1 MIEVMKMCVR
11 GGDDLVFRIDEK
23 EEMIIENEEKRE
35 KEEMII
41 ENEEK
46 REKEEMMR
54 VGVSRRSSVEIDL
67 CYHC

>member
-35 KEEMII
+35 KEEMI
-41 ENEEK
+41 NEE
-46 REKEEMMR
+46 EMIKEEMMR
-54 VGVSRRSSVEIDL
+54 VGV
-67 CYHC
+67 

>member
-11 GGDDLVFRIDEK
+11 GGDDLGRIDEK

-46 REKEEMMR
+46 REKEEMIIQNQGKR
-54 VGVSRRSSVEIDL
+54 KKEEQCRD
-67 CYHC
+67 

>member
-1 MIEVMKMCVR
+1 MIEVMKICVR

-46 REKEEMMR
+46 REKEEMIIQNQGKR
-54 VGVSRRSSVEIDL
+54 KKEEQCRD
-67 CYHC
+67 